1 MSFAGESTRAIV
13 AFVSRSARA
22 WDVACDSGRNTT
34 GESNLSLGA
43 WGGLKARIEPRRDL
57 TTSTGYLPNDLFWCM
72 MYVSSL
78 SLGYYKL
85 LRILSDSYQVLDD
98 PGSN

>member
-1 MSFAGESTRAIV
+1 MLLVVRRRSVLQWAINYVISAHQNNEILVVVFFFANRVSLFTEC
-13 AFVSRSARA
+13 FV
-22 WDVACDSGRNTT
+22 
-34 GESNLSLGA
+34 
-43 WGGLKARIEPRRDL
+43 
-57 TTSTGYLPNDLFWCM
+57 WCM